1 MIGEL
6 LHYIPLFRIQQGD
19 TGGIDMKTITNAR
32 NFYQEYF
39 PHAKYNE
46 LGYSVLNFHLKSN
59 SHWLLEWYRLYN
71 FQMKNHR
78 KYSMS
83 SLSALFSNSKIS
95 YHGQIPHDPCPWTAV
110 SCSRTCWKVTLS
122 FLSDCS
128 WASMEGSDSSMPSSS
143 AICAW

>member
-46 LGYSVLNFHLKSN
+46 LGYSVLNFTYSQIVTGCSN
-59 SHWLLEWYRLYN
+59 DIQFPNEKPPKIQHVKPVSPL
-71 FQMKNHR
+71 FQFKNQ
-78 KYSMS
+78 
-83 SLSALFSNSKIS
+83 L
-95 YHGQIPHDPCPWTAV
+95 PWPDT
-110 SCSRTCWKVTLS
+110 
-122 FLSDCS
+122 
-128 WASMEGSDSSMPSSS
+128 P
-143 AICAW
+143 